1 MPSLKVICNKRVHF
15 APQIRVIVIGR
26 YEEIMTDYERTMLWY
41 TNRDKTKIIHSV
53 QKTIKMVQRSNI
65 TFKRCI
71 RGIEHLACP
80 ELFEQIKIN
89 KDCVHFGV
97 LREQHRQ
104 QMLGIRDVEEMRKVS
119 SVASQWARKKAFE
132 LGIKDTMKAQKRNTM
147 TCSNAL

>member
-1 MPSLKVICNKRVHF
+1 MMQDN
-15 APQIRVIVIGR
+15 
-26 YEEIMTDYERTMLWY
+26 
-41 TNRDKTKIIHSV
+41 N
-53 QKTIKMVQRSNI
+53 NI
-65 TFKRCI
+65 NNRCI
-71 RGIEHLACP
+71 RGLENLASP
-80 ELFEQIKIN
+80 ELFEQVKIN
-89 KDCVHFGV
+89 KDCVYFGV